1 MKNYTLILLLAA
13 MILFGCKQQTE
24 NSDSASLTNVTHYT
38 PSKSNHE
45 IADSIMLNAYR
56 KGAMWDTFWDDA
68 AYNEIYDEVRRE
80 AGMFGF
86 FYQNGLPYCVFSK
99 EEWSSMTD
107 VQRIVATR
115 IAHQRYKAR
124 RLVKSFFM
132 NYYGEI
138 TRFCEHYSVTDDGV
152 TVSYNLTVQ
161 KHDEVDTEFSL
172 KTFVIDLQ
180 APRFKYYSTMRER
193 NPDPKNYQGLMER
206 GAQPMYYGKWID
218 CNIND
223 SFFDIATL
231 VMHVKKIL
239 DPKLMQELD
248 FCLK

>member
-38 PSKSNHE
+38 PSKSNQE

-56 KGAMWDTFWDDA
+56 EGAMWDTFWDDA

-152 TVSYNLTVQ
+152 TVSYNLTAQ
-161 KHDEVDTEFSL
+161 NM
-172 KTFVIDLQ
+172 
-180 APRFKYYSTMRER
+180 MR
-193 NPDPKNYQGLMER
+193 
-206 GAQPMYYGKWID
+206 WIL
-218 CNIND
+218 N
-223 SFFDIATL
+223 FR
-231 VMHVKKIL
+231 
-239 DPKLMQELD
+239 
-248 FCLK
+248 